1 MLRKCLSNID
11 SDRDKSSTVPDL
23 VLMIYFY
30 EQSRCAR
37 KRGISEKSEKGKEN
51 KTRERDV
58 KGGGYVIP
66 GTAMLQT

>member
-23 VLMIYFY
+23 ALMIYFY

-37 KRGISEKSEKGKEN
+37 KRGVSEKAEKRKEN

-66 GTAMLQT
+66 GAAMLQT